1 MAQKLVVTESLTNEM
16 IEAGADLAHLLKA
29 APIEVIACLWH
40 FLPEPNVWRL
50 IVASP
55 EVAEYGPKKVYR
67 KIQNILSE
75 IPEEKPSIGLTD
87 ISAVAHDNSLV
98 SLLRKAVRTSNGVSG
113 IRFSRNV
120 IDGQYIEDTYIYF
133 IS

>member
-1 MAQKLVVTESLTNEM
+1 MAQKLVVRDSLTNEM
-16 IEAGADLAHLLKA
+16 IEAGADLARRLKA
-29 APIEVIACLWH
+29 APIEVIACMWH

-67 KIQNILSE
+67 KIRNILSE

-87 ISAVAHDNSLV
+87 ISAVAHDDSLV
-98 SLLRKAVRTSNGVSG
+98 SLLRKAVRIDADTFGKWFSG
-113 IRFSRNV
+113 GIE
-120 IDGQYIEDTYIYF
+120 GTYIEETYIYF